1 MTHNRSNR
9 DGNVFNEPLQMELRY
24 ILFENRV
31 EMKKDGMA

>member
-24 ILFENRV
+24 ILLKNRV
-31 EMKKDGMA
+31 EMKTEGMA